1 MSLIEASE
9 VGGDVDQTPTLEAQ
23 GVTVRFGGLVALS
36 DVSVSVPPGTIV
48 GLVGPN
54 GAGKTTLF
62 GVVSGLLRPN
72 SGEVFLEGRRV
83 TNMSAAKRAHLGL
96 ARTFQQLELF
106 MGLTVR
112 EHVVLG
118 YRVRN
123 ERNRLWSDLFTA
135 GALHRDSSEEKER
148 VNYLIDLLGL
158 TSVANTPAASL
169 PLGTARRVEVAR
181 ALATGPSVVLLDEPS
196 SGLDAHETSQLGS
209 ALRRVVDEERVSM
222 LLVEHD
228 VAMVLGLSS
237 SVTVLDFGLC
247 IAQGTP
253 DMIRNDPAV
262 RAAYL
267 GDDEAVEGT
276 SGSET
281 GDAAVTAA
289 VAVDADAEE
298 SGTQL

>member
-1 MSLIEASE
+1 MTATETSQPSDQPSDAGAGVPAIEARN
-9 VGGDVDQTPTLEAQ
+9 
-23 GVTVRFGGLVALS
+23 VTVRFGGLVALN
-36 DVSVSVPPGTIV
+36 DVSLEVAPGSIV

-62 GVVSGLLRPN
+62 GVLSGLLNPN
-72 SGEVFLEGRRV
+72 GGEVYLGGEKITGK
-83 TNMSAAKRAHLGL
+83 SPSKRARLGL

-123 ERNRLWSDLFTA
+123 QRVRLWSDLFTA
-135 GALHRDSSEEKER
+135 GSLHPSSAEETER
-148 VNYLIDLLGL
+148 VDRLVDLLGL
-158 TSVANTPAASL
+158 RSVANTAASVL

-196 SGLDAHETSQLGS
+196 SGLDGHETSQLGA
-209 ALRRVVDEERVSM
+209 ALRTVVEEEKVSL

-237 SVTVLDFGLC
+237 QVAVLDFGVR
-247 IAQGTP
+247 IAYGTP
-253 DMIRNDPAV
+253 DDIRNDPAV

-276 SGSET
+276 QTHEGGE
-281 GDAAVTAA
+281 A
-289 VAVDADAEE
+289 
-298 SGTQL
+298 

>member
-1 MSLIEASE
+1 MSTVEATQPAAVDAGTPAIEARN
-9 VGGDVDQTPTLEAQ
+9 
-23 GVTVRFGGLVALS
+23 VTVRFGGLVALS
-36 DVSVSVPPGTIV
+36 DVSLEVAPGQIV

-62 GVVSGLLRPN
+62 GVLSGLLNPQG
-72 SGEVFLEGRRV
+72 GEVFLGGQKI
-83 TNMSAAKRAHLGL
+83 TGKSPSKRARMGL

-123 ERNRLWSDLFTA
+123 QRNRLWSDLFTA
-135 GALHRDSSEEKER
+135 GALHPATADENAR
-148 VNYLIDLLGL
+148 VDRLVDLLGL
-158 TSVANTPAASL
+158 RSVANTAASVL

-181 ALATGPSVVLLDEPS
+181 ALATGPSIVLLDEPS
-196 SGLDAHETSQLGS
+196 SGLDGHETSQLGA
-209 ALRRVVDEERVSM
+209 ALRTVVEEEKVSL

-237 SVTVLDFGLC
+237 QVAVLDFGVR
-247 IAQGTP
+247 IAYGTP
-253 DMIRNDPAV
+253 DEIRNDPAV

-276 SGSET
+276 HET
-281 GDAAVTAA
+281 HDTDEGEAR
-289 VAVDADAEE
+289 
-298 SGTQL
+298 

>member
-1 MSLIEASE
+1 MSTVDATEPAATEPAAADTDTAAIEARN
-9 VGGDVDQTPTLEAQ
+9 
-23 GVTVRFGGLVALS
+23 VTVRFGGLVALN
-36 DVSVSVPPGTIV
+36 DVSLSVPPASIV

-62 GVVSGLLRPN
+62 GVLSGLLHPQG
-72 SGEVFLEGRRV
+72 GEVFLAGKKV
-83 TNMSAAKRAHLGL
+83 TGASPSKRSRLGL

-123 ERNRLWSDLFTA
+123 QRKRLWTDLLTA
-135 GALHRDSSEEKER
+135 GALHRESDDERER
-148 VNYLIDLLGL
+148 VDHLIELLGL
-158 TSVANTPAASL
+158 TSVANTGASVL

-181 ALATGPSVVLLDEPS
+181 ALATGPSIVLLDEPS
-196 SGLDAHETSQLGS
+196 SGLDGHETSQLGA
-209 ALRRVVDEERVSM
+209 ALRTVVEEEHVSL

-237 SVTVLDFGLC
+237 QVAVLDFGVR
-247 IAQGTP
+247 IAHGTP
-253 DMIRNDPAV
+253 DEIRNDPAV

-276 SGSET
+276 
-281 GDAAVTAA
+281 
-289 VAVDADAEE
+289 AEPTPTISQE
-298 SGTQL
+298 GGEA

>member
-1 MSLIEASE
+1 MSTVEATEPSAVDMGTPAIEARN
-9 VGGDVDQTPTLEAQ
+9 
-23 GVTVRFGGLVALS
+23 VTVRFGGLVALS
-36 DVSVSVPPGTIV
+36 DVSLSVPPAAIV

-62 GVVSGLLRPN
+62 GVLSGLLNPQA
-72 SGEVFLEGRRV
+72 GDVFLGGKKV
-83 TNMSAAKRAHLGL
+83 TNASPSKRSRLGL

-123 ERNRLWSDLFTA
+123 QRNRLWSDLLTA
-135 GALHRDSSEEKER
+135 GALHAESDAEKER
-148 VNYLIDLLGL
+148 VDRLVDLLGL
-158 TSVANTPAASL
+158 TGVANTAASVL

-181 ALATGPSVVLLDEPS
+181 ALATGPSIVLLDEPS
-196 SGLDAHETSQLGS
+196 SGLDGHETSQLGA
-209 ALRRVVDEERVSM
+209 ALRTVVEEEKVSL

-237 SVTVLDFGLC
+237 EVAVLDFGVR
-247 IAQGTP
+247 IAYGTP
-253 DMIRNDPAV
+253 DEIRNDPAV

-276 SGSET
+276 HET
-281 GDAAVTAA
+281 I
-289 VAVDADAEE
+289 AE
-298 SGTQL
+298 GGKA

>member
-1 MSLIEASE
+1 MSATEATAQPSQPATVDVGTSAIEARN
-9 VGGDVDQTPTLEAQ
+9 
-23 GVTVRFGGLVALS
+23 VTVRFGGLVALN
-36 DVSVSVPPGTIV
+36 DVSLSVEPGTIV

-62 GVVSGLLRPN
+62 GVLSGLLNPQ
-72 SGEVFLEGRRV
+72 GGDVFLGGQRV
-83 TNMSAAKRAHLGL
+83 TGASPSKRSRLGL

-118 YRVRN
+118 YRVRKQ
-123 ERNRLWSDLFTA
+123 RSRLWSDLLTF
-135 GALHRDSSEEKER
+135 GSLHRASAEENER
-148 VNYLIDLLGL
+148 VDHLVELLGL
-158 TSVANTPAASL
+158 QGVANTPASIL

-181 ALATGPSVVLLDEPS
+181 ALATGPSIVLLDEPS
-196 SGLDAHETSQLGS
+196 SGLDAHETSQLGA
-209 ALRRVVDEERVSM
+209 ALRTVVEEEHVSM

-237 SVTVLDFGLC
+237 QVAVLDFGVR
-247 IAQGTP
+247 IAYGTP
-253 DMIRNDPAV
+253 DVIRKDPAV

-276 SGSET
+276 PEPTHDINDEGGE
-281 GDAAVTAA
+281 A
-289 VAVDADAEE
+289 
-298 SGTQL
+298 

>member
-1 MSLIEASE
+1 MSLIEAAD
-9 VGGDVDQTPTLEAQ
+9 VGGAVEQIPVLEAKS
-23 GVTVRFGGLVALS
+23 VTVRFGGLVALA
-36 DVSVSVPPGTIV
+36 DVSISVPAATIV

-72 SGEVFLEGRRV
+72 VGEVFLAGRRI
-83 TNMSAAKRAHLGL
+83 TNSTPAKRARLGL

-118 YRVRN
+118 YRIRN

-135 GALHRDSSEEKER
+135 GALHRESREEKER
-148 VNYLIDLLGL
+148 VDYLVDLLGL
-158 TSVANTPAASL
+158 SSVAKTPAASL

-196 SGLDAHETSQLGS
+196 SGLDAHETAQLGA
-209 ALRRVVDEERVSM
+209 ALRRVVEEEKVSM

-237 SVTVLDFGLC
+237 FVAVLDFGIC

-253 DMIRNDPAV
+253 DKIRNDPAV
-262 RAAYL
+262 RSAYL

-276 SGSET
+276 
-281 GDAAVTAA
+281 
-289 VAVDADAEE
+289 
-298 SGTQL
+298 GTDDNREVSKT

>member
-1 MSLIEASE
+1 VSAVEVTEPVPPSGAAAAVIEARN
-9 VGGDVDQTPTLEAQ
+9 
-23 GVTVRFGGLVALS
+23 VTVRFGGLVA
-36 DVSVSVPPGTIV
+36 VSEVSLSVPTASIV

-62 GVVSGLLRPN
+62 NVFSGLLRPQE
-72 SGEVFLEGRRV
+72 GDVFLGGRKV
-83 TNMSAAKRAHLGL
+83 TGAAPSKRARLGL

-118 YRVRN
+118 YRIRN
-123 ERNRLWSDLFTA
+123 QRRRLWSDLLTA
-135 GALHRDSSEEKER
+135 GSLHPQSETER
-148 VNYLIDLLGL
+148 TRVDHLIDLLDL
-158 TSVANTPAASL
+158 RSVADTGASVL

-181 ALATGPSVVLLDEPS
+181 ALATGPSIVLLDEPS
-196 SGLDAHETSQLGS
+196 SGLDGHETAQLGS
-209 ALRRVVDEERVSM
+209 ALRTVVEEEMISL

-237 SVTVLDFGLC
+237 SVAVLDFGVR
-247 IAQGTP
+247 IAYGTP
-253 DMIRNDPAV
+253 DEIRNDPAV

-276 SGSET
+276 SAEPT
-281 GDAAVTAA
+281 PEPTPEVTEA
-289 VAVDADAEE
+289 
-298 SGTQL
+298 

>member
-1 MSLIEASE
+1 MSSAETIDLAAAEGDGREAVIEARN
-9 VGGDVDQTPTLEAQ
+9 
-23 GVTVRFGGLVALS
+23 VTVRFGGLVALS
-36 DVSVSVPPGTIV
+36 DVSLRVPPASIV

-62 GVVSGLLRPN
+62 GVLSGLLRPQE
-72 SGEVFLEGRRV
+72 GDVFLAGQRV
-83 TNMSAAKRAHLGL
+83 TRSAPSKRARLGL

-123 ERNRLWSDLFTA
+123 QRRRLWSDLVTA
-135 GALHRDSSEEKER
+135 GSLHPRTADEQER
-148 VNYLIDLLGL
+148 VDHLIDLLDLG
-158 TSVANTPAASL
+158 SVADAPASVL

-181 ALATGPSVVLLDEPS
+181 ALATGPSIVLLDEPS
-196 SGLDAHETSQLGS
+196 SGLDGHETAQLGG
-209 ALRRVVDEERVSM
+209 ALRTVVEQEQISL

-237 SVTVLDFGLC
+237 EVAVLDFGVR
-247 IAQGTP
+247 IAYGTP
-253 DMIRNDPAV
+253 DEIRNDPAV

-276 SGSET
+276 E
-281 GDAAVTAA
+281 
-289 VAVDADAEE
+289 
-298 SGTQL
+298 GTEDVKA

>member
-1 MSLIEASE
+1 MSTAEATQPAAVDAGTPAIEARN
-9 VGGDVDQTPTLEAQ
+9 
-23 GVTVRFGGLVALS
+23 VTVRFGGLVALN
-36 DVSVSVPPGTIV
+36 DVSLEVAPGSIV

-62 GVVSGLLRPN
+62 GVLSGLLNPQG
-72 SGEVFLEGRRV
+72 GEVFLGGQRITR
-83 TNMSAAKRAHLGL
+83 SSPSKRAHLGL

-123 ERNRLWSDLFTA
+123 QRNRLWSDLFTA
-135 GALHRDSSEEKER
+135 GALHPSSADENER
-148 VNYLIDLLGL
+148 VDRLVDLLGL
-158 TSVANTPAASL
+158 RSVANTAASVL

-196 SGLDAHETSQLGS
+196 SGLDGHETSQLGA
-209 ALRRVVDEERVSM
+209 ALRTVVEEEKVSL

-237 SVTVLDFGLC
+237 QVAVLDFGVK
-247 IAQGTP
+247 IADGTP
-253 DMIRNDPAV
+253 NEIRADPAV

-276 SGSET
+276 S
-281 GDAAVTAA
+281 
-289 VAVDADAEE
+289 
-298 SGTQL
+298 

>member
-1 MSLIEASE
+1 VSTTETIDLTDARDGADGTAIDARN
-9 VGGDVDQTPTLEAQ
+9 
-23 GVTVRFGGLVALS
+23 VTVRFGGLVALS
-36 DVSVSVPPGTIV
+36 DVSLTVPRASIV

-54 GAGKTTLF
+54 GAGKTTMFNVL
-62 GVVSGLLRPN
+62 SGLLRPQQ
-72 SGEVFLEGRRV
+72 GEVYLGGHKV
-83 TNMSAAKRAHLGL
+83 TRAAPSKRARLGL

-123 ERNRLWSDLFTA
+123 QRRRLWSDLITA
-135 GALHRDSSEEKER
+135 GSLHPARTDERER
-148 VNYLIDLLGL
+148 VDHLIDLLDL
-158 TSVANTPAASL
+158 RSVADVGVSVL

-196 SGLDAHETSQLGS
+196 SGLDGHETAQLGV
-209 ALRRVVDEERVSM
+209 ALRTVVEQERISL

-228 VAMVLGLSS
+228 VAMVLGLSTE
-237 SVTVLDFGLC
+237 VAVLDFGVR
-247 IAQGTP
+247 IAHGTP
-253 DMIRNDPAV
+253 DEIRNDPAV

-276 SGSET
+276 
-281 GDAAVTAA
+281 
-289 VAVDADAEE
+289 AEDHKA
-298 SGTQL
+298 

>member
-1 MSLIEASE
+1 MSLIEANE
-9 VGGDVDQTPTLEAQ
+9 VGGAVEQTPTLEAK

-72 SGEVFLEGRRV
+72 AGEVFLEGRRV
-83 TNMSAAKRAHLGL
+83 TSMSAAKRARLGL

-135 GALHRDSSEEKER
+135 GALHKDSSDEKDR
-148 VNYLIDLLGL
+148 VNYLVDLLGL

-196 SGLDAHETSQLGS
+196 SGLDEDETDALGRLLLELAS
-209 ALRRVVDEERVSM
+209 DGLGI

-228 VAMVLGLSS
+228 MPFVMGLADR
-237 SVTVLDFGLC
+237 VTVLDFGRV
-247 IAQGTP
+247 IADGTP
-253 DMIRNDPAV
+253 AEVQHDPEV
-262 RAAYL
+262 LRAYL
-267 GDDEAVEGT
+267 GFEKGSAEASAG
-276 SGSET
+276 
-281 GDAAVTAA
+281 
-289 VAVDADAEE
+289 
-298 SGTQL
+298 